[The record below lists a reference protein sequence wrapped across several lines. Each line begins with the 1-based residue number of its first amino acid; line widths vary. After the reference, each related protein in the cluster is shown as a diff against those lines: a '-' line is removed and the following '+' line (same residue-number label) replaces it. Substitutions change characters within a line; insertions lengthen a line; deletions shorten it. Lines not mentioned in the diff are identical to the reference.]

1 MYSDASSGMCDMS
14 SDRRSKILEIISNEV
29 IQTQEELADR
39 LNSEGF
45 TVTQAT
51 VSRDIKQ
58 LNLVKIP
65 SEDGGQRYARHS
77 DKQDEIDEKY
87 VNVLRTG
94 FKSMDMA
101 QNILVIK
108 TISGMAMAVAA
119 SIDALNFPQIV
130 GSIAGDDTVMCAI
143 RTVED
148 TGKVMDEI
156 ERLL

>member
-1 MYSDASSGMCDMS
+1 MS
-14 SDRRSKILEIISNEV
+14 SDRRTKILEIISNET

-39 LNSEGF
+39 LNSEGYA
-45 TVTQAT
+45 VTQAT

-58 LNLVKIP
+58 LNLIKVP
-65 SEDGGQRYARHS
+65 AGDGRQKYARHPETK
-77 DKQDEIDEKY
+77 DGIDEKY
-87 VNVLRTG
+87 VNVLRAG

-119 SIDALNFPQIV
+119 SIDALDYPQIV
-130 GSIAGDDTVMCAI
+130 GSIAGDDTVMCAV

-148 TGKVMDEI
+148 TYKVMDMI

>member
-1 MYSDASSGMCDMS
+1 MN
-14 SDRRSKILEIISNEV
+14 SDRRSKILEIISNDV

-39 LNSEGF
+39 LNREGF
-45 TVTQAT
+45 SVTQAT

-58 LNLVKIP
+58 LNLIKIP
-65 SEDGGQRYARHS
+65 VGDGRQRYAVHANKNP
-77 DKQDEIDEKY
+77 DIDEKY
-87 VNVLRTG
+87 VNVLRAG

-119 SIDALNFPQIV
+119 SIDALAFPQIV
-130 GSIAGDDTVMCAI
+130 GSIAGDDTVMCAV

-148 TGKVMDEI
+148 TGRVMDEI
-156 ERLL
+156 EKLLN

>member
-1 MYSDASSGMCDMS
+1 MKKE
-14 SDRRSKILEIISNEV
+14 RQEKLISLITENNIE
-29 IQTQEELADR
+29 TQEELCEALR
-39 LNSEGF
+39 AAGF
-45 TVTQAT
+45 DVTQAT

-58 LNLVKIP
+58 LNLIKVP
-65 SEDGGQRYARHS
+65 AGDGRQRYSQHTEGRG
-77 DKQDEIDEKY
+77 EIDEKY

-101 QNILVIK
+101 MNILVIK

-119 SIDALNFPQIV
+119 AIDALDFSQIV
-130 GSIAGDDTVMCAI
+130 GCIAGDDTVMCAI

-148 TGKVMDEI
+148 TVKVMDQI

>member
-1 MYSDASSGMCDMS
+1 MS
-14 SDRRSKILEIISNEV
+14 SVRRTKILEIISNNI
-29 IQTQEELADR
+29 IQTQEELVDR
-39 LNSEGF
+39 LNREGYR
-45 TVTQAT
+45 VTQAT

-65 SEDGGQRYARHS
+65 VGDGRQRYAVHAGS
-77 DKQDEIDEKY
+77 QDGIDEKY
-87 VNVLRTG
+87 ANVLKAG

-119 SIDALNFPQIV
+119 SIDELNFPQIV
-130 GSIAGDDTVMCAI
+130 GSIAGDDTVMCAV

-148 TGKVMDEI
+148 THKIMDEI
-156 ERLL
+156 NKLLD

>member
-1 MYSDASSGMCDMS
+1 MS
-14 SDRRSKILEIISNEV
+14 SDRRTKILEIISNET

-39 LNSEGF
+39 LNSEGYA
-45 TVTQAT
+45 VTQAT

-58 LNLVKIP
+58 LNLIKVP
-65 SEDGGQRYARHS
+65 SGDGRQKYARHS
-77 DKQDEIDEKY
+77 EARDEVDEKY
-87 VNVLRTG
+87 VNVLRAG

-119 SIDALNFPQIV
+119 SIDALDYPQIV

-148 TGKVMDEI
+148 TCKVMDMI